1 MDCDLTISLRR
12 ITAHVIAYRF
22 QLESERHDQMN
33 RMLEKLTMASEVAP
47 RQAAKIEAR
56 ADKIIARESKI
67 EHATDLAFTPH
78 EMLLDQAEAGL
89 DAVEHALATMSNNP
103 PLDDSG
109 TSLNGGSR
117 ASIELAKSS
126 GAGLLAQAAKDT
138 QAHG

>member
-1 MDCDLTISLRR
+1 MRIQPRGLAKGARRTSSVLSSNSEDGLDVDCDLTISLRR

-109 TSLNGGSR
+109 TS
-117 ASIELAKSS
+117 
-126 GAGLLAQAAKDT
+126 
-138 QAHG
+138 